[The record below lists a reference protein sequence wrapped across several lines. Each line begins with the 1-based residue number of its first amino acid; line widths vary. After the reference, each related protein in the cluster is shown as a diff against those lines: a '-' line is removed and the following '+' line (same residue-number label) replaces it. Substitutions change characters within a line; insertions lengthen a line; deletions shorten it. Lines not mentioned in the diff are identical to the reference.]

1 MSNPE
6 PLSIGEVARR
16 AGRRPSSIR
25 YYEQIGLLPA
35 ATRVAGRRVYSPD
48 ALRTLAV
55 IETAQR
61 AGLTLEEIKALLSA
75 SPDDMAAIE
84 RLREVAERKLPE
96 VAALIERSLL
106 VRDWLECAARCECP
120 SLDQCPLFDDPAL
133 RTIAGRTAG
142 SEPSRAPPRL
152 FGRDLGAGTGACPG
166 TEMSAEAEGA
176 LTLLKGSTV
185 KPGHHAK
192 IVTTMIGLGL
202 AAAACSSTS
211 TSTTSSTRSA
221 APATTP
227 AFLGE
232 LHGMTQVAS
241 TVPANGDVN
250 PYGVAVVPASAGRL
264 TAGDILVSNFND
276 KANVQGTGNTVVQVS
291 PAGKASV
298 FASIAALPAG
308 QTCPGGIGLTTALG
322 ILPGGWVV
330 VGSLPTSRGGV
341 LPGLDPAGCLIV
353 LNDRGT
359 VAETITNRDL
369 VGPWDL
375 TVTSNATSAEVFVS
389 NALGG
394 NTSTH
399 DGVPVT
405 GNCTV
410 VRLDLR
416 LSPSSPPTLTS
427 STVIGTGFPWRANK
441 AALILAPTGLALS
454 SNGTLYVDDT
464 QTNSVSAIPQAL
476 TRTSAIT
483 AVAGTLSVG
492 GALSAPLG
500 MTIAPNGDL
509 VVVNG
514 NNGNAVEITPAG
526 KQILTRTLIKNGAGD
541 LFGIITTPRGLLIA
555 NDGTNALDEANM

>member
-1 MSNPE
+1 
-6 PLSIGEVARR
+6 
-16 AGRRPSSIR
+16 
-25 YYEQIGLLPA
+25 
-35 ATRVAGRRVYSPD
+35 
-48 ALRTLAV
+48 
-55 IETAQR
+55 
-61 AGLTLEEIKALLSA
+61 
-75 SPDDMAAIE
+75 
-84 RLREVAERKLPE
+84 
-96 VAALIERSLL
+96 
-106 VRDWLECAARCECP
+106 
-120 SLDQCPLFDDPAL
+120 
-133 RTIAGRTAG
+133 
-142 SEPSRAPPRL
+142 
-152 FGRDLGAGTGACPG
+152 
-166 TEMSAEAEGA
+166 MSAEAEGA

-192 IVTTMIGLGL
+192 ILTATIGLGL

-211 TSTTSSTRSA
+211 TTGSASS
-221 APATTP
+221 ATTP
-227 AFLGE
+227 ASSPPSAAFLGQ

-276 KANVQGTGNTVVQVS
+276 KANVQGTGNTIVQVT
-291 PAGKASV
+291 PGGKSSV

-308 QTCPGGIGLTTALG
+308 QACPGGIGLTTALG

-330 VGSLPTSRGGV
+330 VGSLPTSHGGV
-341 LPGLDPAGCLIV
+341 LPGLNPAGCLIV

-359 VAETITNRDL
+359 VAETITNHDI

-375 TVTSNATSAEVFVS
+375 TVKSSPTSAEVFVS

-394 NTSTH
+394 NTSTQ

-410 VRLDLR
+410 VRLDLA
-416 LSPSSPPTLTS
+416 LSPGSPPKLTS
-427 STVIGTGFPWRANK
+427 STVIGTDFPWRANK
-441 AALILAPTGLALS
+441 AALILAPTGLAVGG
-454 SNGTLYVDDT
+454 NGTLYVDDT

-483 AVAGTLSVG
+483 AVAGTLSTG
-492 GALSAPLG
+492 GALNAPLG

-514 NNGNAVEITPAG
+514 GNGNAVEITPAG
-526 KQILTRTLIKNGAGD
+526 KQILTKTLIKNGAGD
-541 LFGIITTPRGLLIA
+541 LFGIITTQQGLLIA
-555 NDGTNALDEANM
+555 NDGTNALDQANM